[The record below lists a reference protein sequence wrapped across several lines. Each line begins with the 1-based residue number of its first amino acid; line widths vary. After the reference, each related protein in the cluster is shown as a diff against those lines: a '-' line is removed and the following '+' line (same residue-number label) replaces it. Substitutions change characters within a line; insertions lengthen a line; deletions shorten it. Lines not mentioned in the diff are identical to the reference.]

1 MSSAGLVVTG
11 AVIVGGLLLVSVLLY
26 LLDTWATARID
37 DMLRSHEDT
46 KGGNE
51 ISQYLGLYFAKIS
64 IHRWS
69 GPSTGVK
76 EKELMSHLSKI
87 CVPRYFVDTFN
98 THYTYLHMFMYLL
111 YSGAT
116 TGTRSTAR

>member
-1 MSSAGLVVTG
+1 MSVRSEVSSAGLVVTG

-51 ISQYLGLYFAKIS
+51 ISQ
-64 IHRWS
+64 
-69 GPSTGVK
+69 
-76 EKELMSHLSKI
+76 
-87 CVPRYFVDTFN
+87 
-98 THYTYLHMFMYLL
+98 
-111 YSGAT
+111 
-116 TGTRSTAR
+116 

>member
-1 MSSAGLVVTG
+1 MSSAGVVVTG

-51 ISQYLGLYFAKIS
+51 ISQ
-64 IHRWS
+64 
-69 GPSTGVK
+69 
-76 EKELMSHLSKI
+76 
-87 CVPRYFVDTFN
+87 
-98 THYTYLHMFMYLL
+98 
-111 YSGAT
+111 
-116 TGTRSTAR
+116 

>member
-46 KGGNE
+46 KDRNE
-51 ISQYLGLYFAKIS
+51 ISQ
-64 IHRWS
+64 
-69 GPSTGVK
+69 
-76 EKELMSHLSKI
+76 
-87 CVPRYFVDTFN
+87 
-98 THYTYLHMFMYLL
+98 
-111 YSGAT
+111 
-116 TGTRSTAR
+116 